1 MWRRSFVAAAVVL
14 ALALALKAGAGP
26 DTHAGAIRLTVSVFN
41 DALVPPSVL
50 REAELRA
57 QSVFADAGVS
67 LTWLDCGTPGNWRT
81 ELGCRDVSFPSHLS
95 VRLVVGKK
103 AGSDDIF
110 GQSFLN
116 EQGQGNYANV
126 YLTPLSSAKAL
137 QLLGEG
143 DLLGYIVVHEL
154 GHLLLGKNSHSAE
167 GLMRA
172 RWEVAEL
179 RDAARGNLSFSKS
192 EAEGMRARYLSAVA
206 QREGEASPKLRALG
220 E

>member
-1 MWRRSFVAAAVVL
+1 MWRKFCVAAAVVL
-14 ALALALKAGAGP
+14 AFALAPKASAGP
-26 DTHAGAIRLTVSVFN
+26 DTHAGAIHLTVSVFN

-50 REAELRA
+50 GEAERRA
-57 QSVFADAGVS
+57 QSVFEDAGVS

-81 ELGCRDVSFPSHLS
+81 ELGCRQVSFPSHLS
-95 VRLVVGKK
+95 VRLVAGKK
-103 AGSDDIF
+103 AASDDVF

-116 EQGQGNYANV
+116 EQGQGNYAYV

-192 EAEGMRARYLSAVA
+192 EADGMRARYLSAVA
-206 QREGEASPKLRALG
+206 QRDGEASARLRALG
-220 E
+220 K